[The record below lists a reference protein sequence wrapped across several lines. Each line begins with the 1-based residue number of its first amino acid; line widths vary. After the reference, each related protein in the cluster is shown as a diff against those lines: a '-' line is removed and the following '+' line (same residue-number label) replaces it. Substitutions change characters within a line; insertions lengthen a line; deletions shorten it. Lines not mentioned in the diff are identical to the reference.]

1 PGRMEKLSASLSEI
15 IWSPVALPLDAV
27 VSKFRVPTLVRLA
40 HGECVE
46 GLSEEDV
53 VLLHS
58 CRQWTTVT
66 AHSLEEGHYVIGP
79 KIDIPLQYQGERKF
93 KLLDEDRDVRDPVQ
107 YFSSVEEVAGVFPDR
122 VFVMETITFS
132 VKVVSGEFS
141 EDSEPYSFTLQA
153 GDELSLMGKAE
164 LLCATPSKEKTG
176 LTALLRR
183 LGKTPRTVCSCPP
196 GKTPCLVCMN
206 HRTNQSLSLPFG
218 CRGRFCT
225 RSPLEQGM
233 LGGEHT
239 VRSII
244 ERVRLPVNVCVP
256 SRPPRN
262 PYDRHAV
269 REGHRYKLL
278 NIVSKTVVLCM
289 VLRRQEVSPSHFLL
303 LRCMPRFN
311 VAEASVP
318 AAALEGLLL
327 RHAFDPDAYSGAV
340 RETRPELECMTEE
353 CVSPRRSR
361 LCVSGRDPLA
371 PRLQRL
377 STCGYGGGDGQARPA
392 GSDWG
397 RAPEREYVSPDWT
410 EAEMRSSEEIPY
422 EELWSNQSDA
432 PGLGKEPNLIS
443 FHSSSS
449 LDGSLG
455 TMVTRVTPP
464 PPIPPKSDAVREEC
478 RYLIAPPV
486 PPRCSKAPPPS
497 PPVPPRFPK
506 TTTARPNLSFYSP
519 DSRTGT
525 RRNTYLLICQMTVLP
540 SGSSLPAAPPP
551 QTLLSTVTLAPGRLP
566 RSQSPIPPPRRS
578 QTRPASTPPRPPGRS
593 RGRTP
598 SPALLVL
605 GRRPRRVALP
615 PLAALNPFNRP
626 SPCPSPEPAASP
638 TADSSRGA
646 EGGGS
651 SPGVSEGPTPPADS
665 AWRPPA
671 DLSALSLE
679 EVSSCLRF
687 IGLSEGVVSVFQRE
701 RIDGSLLVQ
710 LTEDILSHDFHLSR
724 LHVTKIT
731 QFIQGWRP
739 KI

>member
-15 IWSPVALPLDAV
+15 TWSPLALPLDAV
-27 VSKFRVPTLVRLA
+27 VSKFRLPTLVRLA

-79 KIDIPLQYQGERKF
+79 KIDIPLQYQGKF
-93 KLLDEDRDVRDPVQ
+93 KLLDEDRDVRDPIQ

-183 LGKTPRTVCSCPP
+183 LGKTPRS
-196 GKTPCLVCMN
+196 KTPCLVCMN
-206 HRTNQSLSLPFG
+206 HRTNQSVSLPFG

-244 ERVRLPVNVCVP
+244 ERVRLPVNVSVP

-311 VAEASVP
+311 VAEASVHT
-318 AAALEGLLL
+318 AALENLLL
-327 RHAFDPDAYSGAV
+327 RHAFDPDAYSRAV

-361 LCVSGRDPLA
+361 MCVSGQDSLA
-371 PRLQRL
+371 PALQHL
-377 STCGYGGGDGQARPA
+377 SMCGYVGGV
-392 GSDWG
+392 SDSVSQRCRDSLG
-397 RAPEREYVSPDWT
+397 ERLGEGPGEEREYVTPEWT
-410 EAEMRSSEEIPY
+410 EAELRTSEEIPY
-422 EELWSNQSDA
+422 EELWTNQNA
-432 PGLGKEPNLIS
+432 EGLGKEPNLIS

-449 LDGSLG
+449 LDGTVG
-455 TMVTRVTPP
+455 TVVARVSTPP
-464 PPIPPKSDAVREEC
+464 PVPPKSDAVREEC

-486 PPRCSKAPPPS
+486 PPRCSKGGSICSPAPS

-506 TTTARPNLSFYSP
+506 TSTSPRPNLSFYS
-519 DSRTGT
+519 
-525 RRNTYLLICQMTVLP
+525 
-540 SGSSLPAAPPP
+540 SGLQDRYRILTKHANNYTFCYQKPWVESFTSSGPRLRPPPP
-551 QTLLSTVTLAPGRLP
+551 QSRFAPFG
-566 RSQSPIPPPRRS
+566 
-578 QTRPASTPPRPPGRS
+578 
-593 RGRTP
+593 
-598 SPALLVL
+598 
-605 GRRPRRVALP
+605 
-615 PLAALNPFNRP
+615 ALNPFNRQ
-626 SPCPSPEPAASP
+626 SPCPSPEP
-638 TADSSRGA
+638 TANPITDSSRGA
-646 EGGGS
+646 EGGGTS
-651 SPGVSEGPTPPADS
+651 TGGTEGLSPPPDPT
-665 AWRPPA
+665 WRPPS

-679 EVSSCLRF
+679 EVSACLRF
-687 IGLSEGVVSVFQRE
+687 IGLSEAAVAVFQRE

>member
-1 PGRMEKLSASLSEI
+1 MEKLSASVSEI
-15 IWSPVALPLDAV
+15 SWSPLALPLDAV
-27 VSKFRVPTLVRLA
+27 VGKFRLPTLVRLA

-79 KIDIPLQYQGERKF
+79 KIDIPLQYQGKF
-93 KLLDEDRDVRDPVQ
+93 KLLDEDRDIRDPIQ

-164 LLCATPSKEKTG
+164 ILCATPTKEKTG
-176 LTALLRR
+176 LSALLKR
-183 LGKTPRTVCSCPP
+183 LGKTPRS
-196 GKTPCLVCMN
+196 KTPCLVCMN
-206 HRTNQSLSLPFG
+206 HRTNQSVSLPFA

-244 ERVRLPVNVCVP
+244 ERVRLPVNVSVP

-269 REGHRYKLL
+269 REGHRFKLL

-289 VLRRQEVSPSHFLL
+289 
-303 LRCMPRFN
+303 
-311 VAEASVP
+311 
-318 AAALEGLLL
+318 
-327 RHAFDPDAYSGAV
+327 
-340 RETRPELECMTEE
+340 
-353 CVSPRRSR
+353 
-361 LCVSGRDPLA
+361 
-371 PRLQRL
+371 
-377 STCGYGGGDGQARPA
+377 
-392 GSDWG
+392 
-397 RAPEREYVSPDWT
+397 
-410 EAEMRSSEEIPY
+410 
-422 EELWSNQSDA
+422 
-432 PGLGKEPNLIS
+432 
-443 FHSSSS
+443 
-449 LDGSLG
+449 
-455 TMVTRVTPP
+455 
-464 PPIPPKSDAVREEC
+464 VREEC

-486 PPRCSKAPPPS
+486 PPRGSKLGSISSPAHS
-497 PPVPPRFPK
+497 PPVPPRFAKAAICP
-506 TTTARPNLSFYSP
+506 RPNLSFYSSGLQDSCSLSP
-519 DSRTGT
+519 DASLYCYPCSWGDCPGPNPEPVSSIPVETTANPQTAQATWVEPWVDSFTTGP
-525 RRNTYLLICQMTVLP
+525 RLRP
-540 SGSSLPAAPPP
+540 PPP
-551 QTLLSTVTLAPGRLP
+551 QSRFAPFG
-566 RSQSPIPPPRRS
+566 
-578 QTRPASTPPRPPGRS
+578 
-593 RGRTP
+593 
-598 SPALLVL
+598 
-605 GRRPRRVALP
+605 
-615 PLAALNPFNRP
+615 ALNPFNRQ
-626 SPCPSPEPAASP
+626 SPCPSPELGDDSE
-638 TADSSRGA
+638 SSRGA
-646 EGGGS
+646 EGGGITEGS
-651 SPGVSEGPTPPADS
+651 ASPTDPT
-665 AWRPPA
+665 WRPPS

-679 EVSSCLRF
+679 EVSACLRF
-687 IGLSEGVVSVFQRE
+687 IGLSEAAVSIFQRE

-724 LHVTKIT
+724 LHVTKIS

>member
-1 PGRMEKLSASLSEI
+1 MEKLSASLSEI
-15 IWSPVALPLDAV
+15 TWSPLALPLDAV
-27 VSKFRVPTLVRLA
+27 VSKFRLPTLVRLA
-40 HGECVE
+40 HG
-46 GLSEEDV
+46 
-53 VLLHS
+53 
-58 CRQWTTVT
+58 
-66 AHSLEEGHYVIGP
+66 
-79 KIDIPLQYQGERKF
+79 KF

-107 YFSSVEEVAGVFPDR
+107 YFSSVEEVAGAFPDR

-176 LTALLRR
+176 LSALLRR
-183 LGKTPRTVCSCPP
+183 LGKTPRS
-196 GKTPCLVCMN
+196 KTPCLVCMN
-206 HRTNQSLSLPFG
+206 HRTNQSVSLPFG

-244 ERVRLPVNVCVP
+244 ERVRLPVNVSVP

-289 VLRRQEVSPSHFLL
+289 VLRHQEVSPSHFLL

-311 VAEASVP
+311 VAEASVHK
-318 AAALEGLLL
+318 AALESLLL
-327 RHAFDPDAYSGAV
+327 RHAFDPDAYSRAV

-361 LCVSGRDPLA
+361 MCVSGQDSLA
-371 PRLQRL
+371 PALQRL
-377 STCGYGGGDGQARPA
+377 SMCGYVGGV
-392 GSDWG
+392 SDSVSQRCRDSLG
-397 RAPEREYVSPDWT
+397 ERLGEGPGEEREYVTPEWT
-410 EAEMRSSEEIPY
+410 EGEMRTNEEIPY
-422 EELWSNQSDA
+422 EELWTNQNA
-432 PGLGKEPNLIS
+432 EGLGKEPNLIS

-455 TMVTRVTPP
+455 TVVTRVSTPP
-464 PPIPPKSDAVREEC
+464 PVPPKSDAVREEC

-486 PPRCSKAPPPS
+486 PPRCSKGGSISSPAPS

-506 TTTARPNLSFYSP
+506 TSTSPRPNISFYSSGLQDSCSPSP
-519 DSRTGT
+519 DASLYCYPCSWGDCSAPNPTSPEPVSGIPT
-525 RRNTYLLICQMTVLP
+525 DNTANPQPAQATWAEPWVDSFTS
-540 SGSSLPAAPPP
+540 SGLRLRPPPP
-551 QTLLSTVTLAPGRLP
+551 QSRFAPFG
-566 RSQSPIPPPRRS
+566 
-578 QTRPASTPPRPPGRS
+578 
-593 RGRTP
+593 
-598 SPALLVL
+598 
-605 GRRPRRVALP
+605 
-615 PLAALNPFNRP
+615 ALNPFNRQ
-626 SPCPSPEPAASP
+626 SPCPSPEPAPNS
-638 TADSSRGA
+638 TTDSSRGA
-646 EGGGS
+646 EGGGTS
-651 SPGVSEGPTPPADS
+651 TGVTEGLSPPPDPT
-665 AWRPPA
+665 WRPPA

-679 EVSSCLRF
+679 EVSACLRF
-687 IGLSEGVVSVFQRE
+687 IGLSEAAVSVFQRE

>member
-15 IWSPVALPLDAV
+15 TWSPLALPLDAV
-27 VSKFRVPTLVRLA
+27 VSKYRLPTLVRLA

-46 GLSEEDV
+46 GLSEDDV

-79 KIDIPLQYQGERKF
+79 KIDIPLQYQGKF

-141 EDSEPYSFTLQA
+141 EDSESYSFTLQA

-164 LLCATPSKEKTG
+164 LLCASPPKEKTG
-176 LTALLRR
+176 LISK
-183 LGKTPRTVCSCPP
+183 G

-206 HRTNQSLSLPFG
+206 HRTNQSVSLPFV

-244 ERVRLPVNVCVP
+244 ERVRLPVNVSVP

-262 PYDRHAV
+262 PYDRHGV

-278 NIVSKTVVLCM
+278 NIVSKTVVLCL

-311 VAEASVP
+311 VAEASVHT
-318 AAALEGLLL
+318 AALESLLL
-327 RHAFDPDAYSGAV
+327 RHAFDPDAYSRAV

-361 LCVSGRDPLA
+361 LCVSGQDSLA
-371 PRLQRL
+371 PALQRL
-377 STCGYGGGDGQARPA
+377 SMCGYVGGLSENSLGARLGEGPGD
-392 GSDWG
+392 
-397 RAPEREYVSPDWT
+397 EREYVTPDWT
-410 EAEMRSSEEIPY
+410 EDELRTNEEIPY
-422 EELWSNQSDA
+422 EELWTNQNAES
-432 PGLGKEPNLIS
+432 LGKEPNLIS
-443 FHSSSS
+443 FHTSSS

-455 TMVTRVTPP
+455 TVVTRVSTP

-478 RYLIAPPV
+478 RYLLAPPV
-486 PPRCSKAPPPS
+486 PPRCSKGGSVSSPAPS

-506 TTTARPNLSFYSP
+506 TSTSPRPNLSFYSSGLQDSCSPSP
-519 DSRTGT
+519 DATLYCYPCSWADCPAPNPGSPDPTSAT
-525 RRNTYLLICQMTVLP
+525 PAENT
-540 SGSSLPAAPPP
+540 SSSQPAQATWAEPWVESFTSPTPRLRPPP
-551 QTLLSTVTLAPGRLP
+551 PHSRFAPFG
-566 RSQSPIPPPRRS
+566 
-578 QTRPASTPPRPPGRS
+578 
-593 RGRTP
+593 
-598 SPALLVL
+598 
-605 GRRPRRVALP
+605 
-615 PLAALNPFNRP
+615 ALNPFNRQ
-626 SPCPSPEPAASP
+626 SPCPSPEPVVN
-638 TADSSRGA
+638 DSSRGA
-646 EGGGS
+646 EGGGTS
-651 SPGVSEGPTPPADS
+651 LSGADGSPSPPDPT
-665 AWRPPA
+665 WRPPS

-679 EVSSCLRF
+679 EVSACLRF
-687 IGLSEGVVSVFQRE
+687 IGLPEAAVAVFQRE